1 MQNTNKVTLTE
12 KEVGTLFNHL
22 VLLVDSE
29 YLDSRIAFV
38 KSSPLAIKFSDIEDI
53 YSSLSKNF
61 AGEFVV
67 HRIQTDSLNTLS
79 ISELDPFFDDVIMY
93 TDPNEFLNILLDA
106 KNETNMIAPVTLANY
121 ILSKRAMT
129 HLTLQKILYLV
140 YAECLIDGFKI
151 SQENP
156 LAFDYGP
163 VFKTVY
169 DKYKYGKKEVISETL
184 EPKTLLELNTT
195 DSYNCITDSVDNVLE
210 STLSK
215 EGWALVNITH
225 TKEGPWEYVYN
236 RVGQNAILSDELIKE
251 RHHFVTEML

>member
-1 MQNTNKVTLTE
+1 
-12 KEVGTLFNHL
+12 VGTLFNHL

-38 KSSPLAIKFSDIEDI
+38 KSSPLSIGFFDIEDI
-53 YSSLSKNF
+53 YSSLSNHF
-61 AGEFVV
+61 SGEFVV
-67 HRIQTDSLNTLS
+67 HRIQTDSLDPLS
-79 ISELDPFFDDVIMY
+79 ILELDSFFGDVIMY
-93 TDPNEFLNILLDA
+93 TDPTEFLNIILGA
-106 KNETNMIAPVTLANY
+106 KNEANMIAPVTLANY

-140 YAECLIDGFKI
+140 YAECLLNGFKI

-163 VFKTVY
+163 VFKSVY
-169 DKYKYGKKEVISETL
+169 DKYKYGRKEVISEIL

-210 STLSK
+210 STSSK

-225 TKEGPWEYVYN
+225 AKDGPWEYVYN
-236 RVGQNAILSDELIKE
+236 KIGQNAILSDELIKE
-251 RHHFVTEML
+251 RHHFVSEKL